1 MRNPVTTARINRH
14 EYPTNEVPDTL
25 DALGE
30 TVDWLLDEFADSP
43 VLRPQALSTP
53 LALAQQRCAID
64 PQAVKFETW
73 EAWVTAMQTG
83 SALFAA
89 ATAPTGG
96 TVTCRIKERERVL
109 PATGPESHL
118 NAGTWA
124 TAFYLAMICRDND
137 RLRRLAEVHVAL
149 LRDSGAVFDEY
160 VYSWVGALQSFW
172 LGRQDVGDKLV
183 AAVDG
188 TSPETLRYT
197 DADLM
202 SKILYPPMILLHRV
216 IRRDAAE
223 FGKALADALR
233 QHKTYWTADEG
244 RATSADGLVALGPLA
259 MACLARD
266 QGIAVEVEPE
276 YLPKALLEYAWIGE
290 IVY

>member
-1 MRNPVTTARINRH
+1 MATTVPRH
-14 EYPTNEVPDTL
+14 EYPTGDVPETL

-30 TVDWLLDEFADSP
+30 TANWILDKFADSP
-43 VLRPQALSTP
+43 VLRPQALSTA
-53 LALAQQRCAID
+53 LSLAQQHCAID
-64 PQAVKFETW
+64 AQAVKFETW

-89 ATAPTGG
+89 ATAPEGT
-96 TVTCRIKERERVL
+96 TVTCRIKERERTL

-118 NAGTWA
+118 NAGTWV

-137 RLRRLAEVHVAL
+137 RLRALAEVPVSL

-160 VYSWVGALQSFW
+160 IYSWVETLQSFW

-188 TSPETLRYT
+188 TAPAALQYA

-202 SKILYPPMILLHRV
+202 AKVLYPPLILLYRV
-216 IRRDAAE
+216 IRQDAAE
-223 FGKALADALR
+223 FDKALGDALR
-233 QHKTYWTADEG
+233 WHKEYWTADED
-244 RATSADGLVALGPLA
+244 RATSADSLVALGPLA

-266 QGIAVEVEPE
+266 QGLAVEVESE
-276 YLPKALLEYAWIGE
+276 YVPKALLDYAWRGE
-290 IVY
+290 IEY

>member
-1 MRNPVTTARINRH
+1 MVTTVPRH
-14 EYPTNEVPDTL
+14 KYSTDDVPDTL

-30 TVDWLLDEFADSP
+30 TADWILDEFADSA
-43 VLRPQALSTP
+43 VLRPQALSTA
-53 LALAQQRCAID
+53 LTLAQQRCAVD

-89 ATAPTGG
+89 AVAPEG
-96 TVTCRIKERERVL
+96 TRVTCRVKDRERTL

-118 NAGTWA
+118 NAGTWV
-124 TAFYLAMICRDND
+124 TSFYLAMICRDND
-137 RLRRLAEVHVAL
+137 RLRQLAEVPVSL

-160 VYSWVGALQSFW
+160 IYPWVETLQSFW

-188 TSPETLRYT
+188 TSPEALRYA

-202 SKILYPPMILLHRV
+202 AKVLYPPLIVFYRV
-216 IRRDAAE
+216 VRRDAAE
-223 FGKALADALR
+223 FNKALADAVR
-233 QHKTYWTADEG
+233 WHKAYWTADED
-244 RATSADGLVALGPLA
+244 RANHADGLVALGPLA

-266 QGIAVEVEPE
+266 QGISVEVESE
-276 YLPKALLEYAWIGE
+276 YLPRALLEYAWIGE
-290 IVY
+290 IEY

>member
-1 MRNPVTTARINRH
+1 MVTTVPRH
-14 EYPTNEVPDTL
+14 EYPTDDVPDTL

-30 TVDWLLDEFADSP
+30 TTNWILAEFAESP
-43 VLRPQALSTP
+43 VLRPQALSTA
-53 LALAQQRCAID
+53 LTLAQQRCAVD
-64 PQAVKFETW
+64 PQAVRFETW

-89 ATAPTGG
+89 ATAPEGASI
-96 TVTCRIKERERVL
+96 TCRIKEQEQTL
-109 PATGPESHL
+109 PATGPESYL
-118 NAGTWA
+118 NAGTWV

-137 RLRRLAEVHVAL
+137 RLHRLAEVPISF
-149 LRDSGAVFDEY
+149 LRESGAVFDEY
-160 VYSWVGALQSFW
+160 IYSWVEALQSFW
-172 LGRQDVGDKLV
+172 LGRPDVGDKLI

-188 TSPETLRYT
+188 TGPEALRYA

-202 SKILYPPMILLHRV
+202 SKILYPPMILLYRV
-216 IRRDAAE
+216 IRRDPAE
-223 FGKALADALR
+223 FNKALADALR
-233 QHKTYWTADEG
+233 WHKAYWTADLD

-266 QGIAVEVEPE
+266 QGITVEIESE

-290 IVY
+290 IEY

>member
-1 MRNPVTTARINRH
+1 MLSVSRH
-14 EYPTNEVPDTL
+14 EYPTEDVPDAL

-30 TVDWLLDEFADSP
+30 TANWILDEFADSP
-43 VLRPQALSTP
+43 VLRPQALSTA
-53 LALAQQRCAID
+53 LTLAQQHCAMD

-89 ATAPTGG
+89 ATAPAGTG
-96 TVTCRIKERERVL
+96 VTCRIKEQECVL

-118 NAGTWA
+118 NAGTWV
-124 TAFYLAMICRDND
+124 TSFYLAMICRDND
-137 RLRRLAEVHVAL
+137 RLRRLAEVPVSL

-160 VYSWVGALQSFW
+160 IYSWVEALQSFW
-172 LGRQDVGDKLV
+172 LGRRDVGDRLV

-188 TSPETLRYT
+188 TDAPEALRYA
-197 DADLM
+197 DADLT
-202 SKILYPPMILLHRV
+202 SKILYPPMILLYRV
-216 IRRDAAE
+216 IRRDPAE
-223 FGKALADALR
+223 FNKSLADALR
-233 QHKTYWTADEG
+233 RHKANWTADED

-266 QGIAVEVEPE
+266 QGITLEVESE

-290 IVY
+290 IEY

>member
-1 MRNPVTTARINRH
+1 MVTTVPRH
-14 EYPTNEVPDTL
+14 EYATDDVPDTL

-30 TVDWLLDEFADSP
+30 TANWILDEFADSP
-43 VLRPQALSTP
+43 VLRPQALSTA
-53 LALAQQRCAID
+53 LTLAQQHCAID

-89 ATAPTGG
+89 ATAPDG
-96 TVTCRIKERERVL
+96 TSVICRIKEQERTL

-118 NAGTWA
+118 NAGTWV

-137 RLRRLAEVHVAL
+137 RLRGLAEVPVSL

-160 VYSWVGALQSFW
+160 IYSWVEALQSFW

-188 TSPETLRYT
+188 TAPDALRYA

-202 SKILYPPMILLHRV
+202 SKILYPPLILLYRV
-216 IRRDAAE
+216 IRRDPAQ
-223 FGKALADALR
+223 FNKALTDALR
-233 QHKTYWTADEG
+233 WHKAYWTADED
-244 RATSADGLVALGPLA
+244 RATSADGLIALGPLA

-266 QGIAVEVEPE
+266 QGIPVDVESE
-276 YLPKALLEYAWIGE
+276 YLPEALLKYAWIGE
-290 IVY
+290 IEY

>member
-1 MRNPVTTARINRH
+1 MATPVPRH
-14 EYPTNEVPDTL
+14 QYPTDDVPDAL

-30 TVDWLLDEFADSP
+30 TANWILDEFADSP
-43 VLRPQALSTP
+43 VLRPQALSTA
-53 LALAQQRCAID
+53 LTLAQQHCAMD
-64 PQAVKFETW
+64 PQAAKFETW

-89 ATAPTGG
+89 ATATEG
-96 TVTCRIKERERVL
+96 TSVTCRIKEQKRML

-124 TAFYLAMICRDND
+124 TSFYLAMICRDND
-137 RLRRLAEVHVAL
+137 RLRRLAEVPVSL

-160 VYSWVGALQSFW
+160 VYFWVEALQSFW

-188 TSPETLRYT
+188 TAPEALRYA
-197 DADLM
+197 DADVM
-202 SKILYPPMILLHRV
+202 SKILYPPMILLYRV
-216 IRRDAAE
+216 IRRDPAE
-223 FGKALADALR
+223 FNGSLADALR
-233 QHKTYWTADEG
+233 RHKAYWTADED

-266 QGIAVEVEPE
+266 QGIPVEVESA

-290 IVY
+290 IEY

>member
-1 MRNPVTTARINRH
+1 M
-14 EYPTNEVPDTL
+14 PDTL

-30 TVDWLLDEFADSP
+30 TANWILDEFADSP
-43 VLRPQALSTP
+43 VLRPQVLGTALT
-53 LALAQQRCAID
+53 LAQQYCAMD

-73 EAWVTAMQTG
+73 EAWAKAMQAG

-89 ATAPTGG
+89 ATAPAG
-96 TVTCRIKERERVL
+96 TTVACRIKEQERTL
-109 PATGPESHL
+109 AATGPESHL
-118 NAGTWA
+118 NAGTWV
-124 TAFYLAMICRDND
+124 TSFYLAMICRDND
-137 RLRRLAEVHVAL
+137 RLRRLAEVPVSL

-160 VYSWVGALQSFW
+160 IYSWVEALQSFW

-188 TSPETLRYT
+188 TSPEALRYA

-202 SKILYPPMILLHRV
+202 SKILYPPLILLYRV
-216 IRRDAAE
+216 IRRDPTE
-223 FGKALADALR
+223 FNKSLADALR
-233 QHKTYWTADEG
+233 WHKAYWTADED

-259 MACLARD
+259 FACLARD
-266 QGIAVEVEPE
+266 QGITVEVESD

-290 IVY
+290 IEY